1 MPEKKGAES
10 KDMPKRPD
18 VFQNKANGTLDYLS
32 KQDQRASK
40 DASKLKS
47 GKYPNGRYG
56 E

>member
-1 MPEKKGAES
+1 MSEKKGAGS
-10 KDMPKRPD
+10 KDMPKKPD
-18 VFQNKANGTLDYLS
+18 AFTNKANGTMDYLS
-32 KQDQRASK
+32 KQDQMASK